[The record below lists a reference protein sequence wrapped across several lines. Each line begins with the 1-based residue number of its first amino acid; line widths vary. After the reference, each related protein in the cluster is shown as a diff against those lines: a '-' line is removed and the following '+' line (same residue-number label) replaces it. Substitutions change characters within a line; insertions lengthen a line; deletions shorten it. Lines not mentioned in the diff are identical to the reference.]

1 MSHMKGARL
10 LRNLCRVKEGGGAG
24 RKVGGR
30 GGRDPGGRGE
40 IALVIGDDDT
50 TLFCSFVVQ
59 CWCACFVC
67 IACMD
72 ICMFVQICQCM
83 LKVRHVTRT

>member
-1 MSHMKGARL
+1 VGLVGKG
-10 LRNLCRVKEGGGAG
+10 
-24 RKVGGR
+24 GGR

-72 ICMFVQICQCM
+72 ICVDMHVCTHVFIVSMFVRICQCM
-83 LKVRHVTRT
+83 LIVRHVTRT